1 MGPALLG
8 YLIGSLPLGFLI
20 ARGRGG
26 VDLRR
31 VGSGNVGATNV
42 LRSVGRP
49 LGILVM
55 LLDMAKGAAGVA
67 LAGMV
72 WPAAGEHGHA
82 LAGLGAIVG
91 HVYPVW
97 LRFVGGKG
105 VAVAC
110 GVFAVLAP
118 LATVIAAL
126 VFMISTW
133 WSRYV
138 SLGSVLATLTLP
150 AVEWGRDGGGP
161 VSVMAVAAAALIVF
175 RHRGNLVRLANGT
188 ERRLG
193 QRATAG
199 V

>member
-8 YLIGSLPLGFLI
+8 YLVGSLPLGFLV
-20 ARGRGG
+20 ARRRGG

-42 LRSVGRP
+42 FRSAGRP
-49 LGILVM
+49 LGVLVM
-55 LLDMAKGAAGVA
+55 LIDMAKGALGVA
-67 LAGMV
+67 LAAVV
-72 WPAAGEHGHA
+72 WPGGGEASAA

-91 HVYPVW
+91 HIYPVW

-118 LATVIAAL
+118 LATLAAAL
-126 VFMISTW
+126 VFVTSLW

-138 SLGSVLATLTLP
+138 SLGSILATLTLP
-150 AVEWGRDGGGP
+150 AVEWGQHGQGP
-161 VSVMAVAAAALIVF
+161 VSLLAVTAAALIVF
-175 RHRGNLVRLANGT
+175 RHRGNIARLMKGT

-199 V
+199 A